1 MSGVTTETEAK
12 RSLSLDKR
20 SDGVAIVT
28 FDTPDSAVNIL
39 SRELFDEIAE
49 ILDDVESDDA
59 VRACVLASAKPGTFI
74 AGANL
79 KQLIAVETA
88 AEGEAF
94 SKNGR
99 GLLDR
104 IAACKKP
111 FVAAIHGAALGGGL
125 EVALS
130 CHYRIAS
137 DDPKTVL
144 ALPEVMLGLLPGGAG
159 TQRLPRLV
167 GLATAMPLML
177 TGKRIRARK
186 ALRMGLVDAL
196 TSPGN
201 IAETAAIAALRLA
214 DGTLAPKR
222 RKLSAMDKFLES
234 APGRRIGFNKAKAG
248 VMAKTRGLYPAPLAI
263 IRCVDTG
270 YSRGMK
276 AGLET
281 ESVEFGKLAA
291 GPEAKC
297 LIGLFESMNE
307 LKKPAGGKPRAVDR
321 IAILGGGFMGSG
333 IAAVSIPHVPTV
345 VKDISD
351 EVLARCGK
359 SIDDGLRK
367 RMRSGAISRFDRDV
381 QWTRLLMT
389 TDPADLAGTD
399 LVIEAVFENLDL
411 KRKILAETEAVV
423 SPTTVFASNTS
434 ALPIGSIAEN
444 ATHPERVLGMHYF
457 SPVPKMPLLELIVT
471 DRTAPWATATARAV
485 GVRQGKT
492 VVVVKDGP
500 GFYTSRIL
508 GPFLGEAVE
517 LLREGARIPDVDK
530 ALKNFG
536 YPVGPLA
543 LLDEVGIDVA
553 AHVTEE
559 LGGIF
564 ADRGLEASDAF
575 PKMYEA
581 GLSGRKSKKGFYL
594 YDGKRGKKGRPINED
609 VYRFFGDAPRK
620 DFAASEIASRLALLM
635 INEAIHCLQEKIIA
649 CPRDGDVGAILGL
662 GFPPFRGGPFRYVD
676 SRGPAEIVAEME
688 GLRDRLN
695 APRFEPATL
704 LRDLAR
710 EGGKFHS

>member
-1 MSGVTTETEAK
+1 M
-12 RSLSLDKR
+12 
-20 SDGVAIVT
+20 
-28 FDTPDSAVNIL
+28 
-39 SRELFDEIAE
+39 
-49 ILDDVESDDA
+49 
-59 VRACVLASAKPGTFI
+59 RA
-74 AGANL
+74 
-79 KQLIAVETA
+79 
-88 AEGEAF
+88 
-94 SKNGR
+94 GR
-99 GLLDR
+99 
-104 IAACKKP
+104 
-111 FVAAIHGAALGGGL
+111 
-125 EVALS
+125 
-130 CHYRIAS
+130 
-137 DDPKTVL
+137 
-144 ALPEVMLGLLPGGAG
+144 
-159 TQRLPRLV
+159 
-167 GLATAMPLML
+167 
-177 TGKRIRARK
+177 
-186 ALRMGLVDAL
+186 
-196 TSPGN
+196 
-201 IAETAAIAALRLA
+201 
-214 DGTLAPKR
+214 
-222 RKLSAMDKFLES
+222 
-234 APGRRIGFNKAKAG
+234 
-248 VMAKTRGLYPAPLAI
+248 
-263 IRCVDTG
+263 
-270 YSRGMK
+270 
-276 AGLET
+276 ET

-536 YPVGPLA
+536 YRGARHRGVGGDLRRPRA
-543 LLDEVGIDVA
+543 
-553 AHVTEE
+553 
-559 LGGIF
+559 
-564 ADRGLEASDAF
+564 RGQRRL
-575 PKMYEA
+575 P
-581 GLSGRKSKKGFYL
+581 
-594 YDGKRGKKGRPINED
+594 ED
-609 VYRFFGDAPRK
+609 VRGG
-620 DFAASEIASRLALLM
+620 SVG
-635 INEAIHCLQEKIIA
+635 QEKQEGVLSLRRQA
-649 CPRDGDVGAILGL
+649 RQEGETDQ
-662 GFPPFRGGPFRYVD
+662 RGCL
-676 SRGPAEIVAEME
+676 SLLRGRAAK
-688 GLRDRLN
+688 GLRGQRDR
-695 APRFEPATL
+695 EPARAVDDQRGDPL
-704 LRDLAR
+704 SPGEDHRVPAGR
-710 EGGKFHS
+710 